1 MLTVPSV
8 AYANFFGVNSLGKIR
23 GVTHPFSTAGA
34 AIGVMVSGI
43 IFDIYGSYSLAF
55 WIYFIISIVMF
66 VFSLFL
72 NKPISKNPQQ
82 L

>member
-1 MLTVPSV
+1 
-8 AYANFFGVNSLGKIR
+8 
-23 GVTHPFSTAGA
+23 
-34 AIGVMVSGI
+34 MVSGI